1 MACVLTIGMSE
12 ECDDSLGG
20 IKAGQFLVG
29 QLDTIDGAATVTA
42 GEITAL
48 TQVADTDFYR
58 YWMKKETANTVT
70 TVTKDPLT
78 GTTVAESVTTAILQ
92 KMTAAKNVEFK
103 LVAGKPLVLIYQDQ
117 NDLWWCV
124 GITNGSELLSMV
136 AQTGQ
141 TLNEQNG
148 YTLTF
153 TTREGHLPYTV
164 DATVVAGLSIA

>member
-1 MACVLTIGMSE
+1 MACVLTTGFAQ
-12 ECDDSLGG
+12 ECDDSIGG

-29 QLDTIDGAATVTA
+29 QLDTISASTVVSGQVTV
-42 GEITAL
+42 I
-48 TQVADTDFYR
+48 TQVASTNFYR
-58 YWMKKETANTVT
+58 YWMKKETANAVT
-70 TVTKDPLT
+70 TTTKDPLT
-78 GTTVAESVTTAILQ
+78 GTTVSETVVTAMIQ

-117 NDLWWCV
+117 NGLWWAT
-124 GITNGSELLSMV
+124 GITNGAELLSQV

-153 TTREGHLPYTV
+153 TAREGHLPYTV
-164 DATVVAGLSIA
+164 DPTVVAGLDIV

>member
-1 MACVLTIGMSE
+1 MACILTTGFAQ
-12 ECDDSLGG
+12 ECDDSIGG

-29 QLDTIDGAATVTA
+29 QLDTISASTVVSGQVTV
-42 GEITAL
+42 I
-48 TQVADTDFYR
+48 TQVALTNFYR
-58 YWMKKETANTVT
+58 YWMKKETANAVT
-70 TVTKDPLT
+70 TTTKDPLT
-78 GTTVAESVTTAILQ
+78 GTTVSETVVTAIIQ

-117 NDLWWCV
+117 NGLWWATGV
-124 GITNGSELLSMV
+124 TNGAELLSQV

-153 TTREGHLPYTV
+153 TAREGHLPYTV
-164 DATVVAGLSIA
+164 DPTVVAGLDIV

>member
-1 MACVLTIGMSE
+1 MACVLTSGFAE

-29 QLDTIDGAATVTA
+29 QLDTVSASTVVAGEVTA
-42 GEITAL
+42 I
-48 TQVADTDFYR
+48 TQVALTNFYR
-58 YWMKKETANTVT
+58 YYMKKETANAVIT
-70 TVTKDPLT
+70 TTKDPLT
-78 GTTVAESVTTAILQ
+78 GTTVSETVVTAMLQ

-103 LVAGKPLVLIYQDQ
+103 LLAGKPLVLIYQDQ
-117 NDLWWCV
+117 NGLWWTV
-124 GITNGSELLSMV
+124 GITNGAELLSQA

-153 TTREGHLPYTV
+153 TAREGHLPYTV
-164 DATVVAGLSIA
+164 DPLVVAGLDIA